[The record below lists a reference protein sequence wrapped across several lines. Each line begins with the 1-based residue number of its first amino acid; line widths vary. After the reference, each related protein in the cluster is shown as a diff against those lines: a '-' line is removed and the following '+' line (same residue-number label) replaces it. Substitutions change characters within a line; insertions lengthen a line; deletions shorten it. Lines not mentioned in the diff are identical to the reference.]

1 MDILRL
7 LQEIIECEE
16 KLIIAVLDISKDELM
31 TNEYYGDVYKDVKRL
46 KSLLNKLWNYVLEQ
60 DYVTIS
66 IHRSISVYERKLD
79 LSARMCCVW
88 SSSFTIG

>member
-46 KSLLNKLWNYVLEQ
+46 KSVLNK
-60 DYVTIS
+60 
-66 IHRSISVYERKLD
+66 
-79 LSARMCCVW
+79 
-88 SSSFTIG
+88 F